1 MRRLLRSR
9 DAYSAED
16 RASNGGEAGRLSLAV
31 SWVLAGGLAMAVVL
45 LLIGAG
51 LAAAGRADSPSSEW
65 SFLDIPRALS
75 AFEPSGFLYLG
86 ILVLLLTPVARV
98 VALAVGFARRRS
110 WRFLALSA
118 FVLALLALS
127 AYLGLRG

>member
-1 MRRLLRSR
+1 MRRLPDGRT
-9 DAYSAED
+9 ANPTED
-16 RASNGGEAGRLSLAV
+16 KASGGGEAGRLSRAV
-31 SWVLAGGLAMAVVL
+31 SWVLAGGLAMAVIP

-51 LAAAGRADSPSSEW
+51 LAVAGRADSLSSEW
-65 SFLDIPRALS
+65 SISDIPRALS
-75 AFEPSGFLYLG
+75 ALEPSGFLHLG
-86 ILVLLLTPVARV
+86 ILLLLLTPVARV

-110 WRFLALSA
+110 WMFFAMSV